1 MITKYRSSHEEY
13 EIFENEKI
21 KSKCKII
28 YLVSSLL
35 FVITVRLMDLV
46 ILEGKTFNKEIEI
59 KCMFILALASLIVL
73 IKQSYSICKKI

>member
-13 EIFENEKI
+13 EMFEKI

-35 FVITVRLMDLV
+35 FVITARLMDLV
-46 ILEGKTFNKEIEI
+46 ILEGNTFNKEIEI